1 MSAPRIALIHAT
13 PIAMEPIKASF
24 ATSWPDAEIVNLL
37 EDSLSPDRAK
47 AADITPE
54 LTDRIFKLAAYAFNA
69 QCDAVLFTCSA
80 FGAAIEAAATK
91 LPIPVLK
98 PNEAMF
104 EAAISQGGRTAM
116 LYTFPP
122 ARQGMEEEFHEEAK
136 RLSPKASIQSFLVTG
151 AIEAVRSGDAETH
164 NRLVTEAAASLQDFD
179 AIMLAHFSTARA
191 LSPVKKACIT
201 QLGRVFGEQAIEV
214 GATIIKDCAAD
225 RFTATKLDLGTSGS
239 LQATDETWFVGDWAD
254 RLDHYGRQ

>member
-1 MSAPRIALIHAT
+1 MPAPRIALIHAT

-24 ATSWPDAEIVNLL
+24 ATAWPEAETMNLL

-47 AADITPE
+47 ADEITPE
-54 LTDRIFKLAAYAFNA
+54 LAERIFALADYAFNA
-69 QCDAVLFTCSA
+69 RCDAVLFTCSA
-80 FGAAIEAAATK
+80 FGTAIEAAAAK

-104 EAAISQGGRTAM
+104 EAAISQGGRSAM

-122 ARQGMEEEFHEEAK
+122 AREGMEEEFHVEAK
-136 RLSPKASIQSFLVTG
+136 RLNPKASIRSFLVEG

-164 NRLVTEAAASLQDFD
+164 NRLVKEAAASLRDFD

-191 LSPVKKACIT
+191 LSPVREVTSIP
-201 QLGRVFGEQAIEV
+201 VFSSP
-214 GATIIKDCAAD
+214 DAAV
-225 RFTATKLDLGTSGS
+225 AKLKTL
-239 LQATDETWFVGDWAD
+239 L
-254 RLDHYGRQ
+254 L